1 MENAILRR
9 GLIVGIIALLA
20 GACIAPHVNAG
31 IDETSKDLGGRT
43 DHRVSYHSILDYY
56 YIKDITKTLSY
67 IVFSYNESQ
76 GEIARGREFGSSG
89 ERKAARILW
98 ENMTKLG
105 LWTYNQ
111 SIGGATPW
119 RPSNLLVSRVEVVDY
134 KLTIHDNKNNSSFSV
149 VCFPVAANFG
159 TQLRPWKL
167 TRNISYT
174 NLKITQNFSSGDE
187 GKVPYMTISGPAD
200 LREILTTLDSMVPKS
215 TSNIG
220 EFNDLKDYLNRVKD
234 YYTHPLWKGSISYDF
249 NYDEHNMWNSQSL
262 VPKFS
267 INGSIGSMLAKNMD
281 NYTVDFYL
289 NQRLNLSVNSYNV
302 IGQLNGTDTSKT
314 VMVCCLYDSW
324 WCQGTGDSAIG
335 MAIVMGIAKYYT
347 DHNITPKYTMKFIG
361 FGGEEYGMRGSK
373 YYQATHRCENIV
385 YIIDLN
391 QLGFTQVDPRL
402 NLEIAANNRTFLETV
417 WEIAQRTNYTTMTHN
432 TTDINPVFME
442 YGHNSDDRSFAS
454 VRPNASCKTVCFLK
468 NGSWLMHHRDG
479 LNHTAGDVFSYFN
492 STDVN
497 ATGDIIVNVTLN
509 LTNGSTVDMF
519 TQINTRT
526 RTICSPIKL
535 FLLLERRQ

>member
-1 MENAILRR
+1 MENAILRK
-9 GLIVGIIALLA
+9 GLIVCIIVLLA
-20 GACIAPHVNAG
+20 GTSIVPQVNAG
-31 IDETSKDLGGRT
+31 IDKISKDFRSQTCG
-43 DHRVSYHSILDYY
+43 VSYHNILDYY
-56 YIKDITKTLSY
+56 YIKNITKALSD
-67 IVFSYNESQ
+67 IIFTYNESQ
-76 GEIARGREFGSSG
+76 GEIARGRAFGSSG

-98 ENMTKLG
+98 ENMTTLG

-111 SIGGATPW
+111 SIGGVTPW

-134 KLTIHDNKNNSSFSV
+134 KLKIHDNKNNSSFSV
-149 VCFPVAANFG
+149 VCFPVVANFG
-159 TQLRPWKL
+159 TRLRPWKL

-174 NLKITQNFSSGDE
+174 NLKIAKNLSLGDE
-187 GKVPYMTISGPAD
+187 GKVPYMTISGQTSP
-200 LREILTTLDSMVPKS
+200 RKNITTLDSIESKS
-215 TSNIG
+215 TSDVG
-220 EFNDLKDYLNRVKD
+220 GFDDLKNYLYRLKE
-234 YYTHPLWKGSISYDF
+234 YYAHPLWRGIISYDF

-262 VPKFS
+262 VTKFT
-267 INGSIGSMLAKNMD
+267 INGSIGKKLAND
-281 NYTVDFYL
+281 TDCYTVDFYL
-289 NQRLNLSVNSYNV
+289 NQRLNLSVDSNNV

-314 VMVCCLYDSW
+314 VLVCCLYDSW
-324 WCQGTGDSAIG
+324 WCQGTADSAIG

-347 DHNITPKYTMKFIG
+347 DLKITPKYTMKFIG

-385 YIIDLN
+385 YVIDLN
-391 QLGFTQVDPRL
+391 QLGFTQIDPRL
-402 NLEIAANNRTFLETV
+402 TLEIAANNRTFLDRVWTV
-417 WEIAQRTNYTTMTHN
+417 VQRTNYPTLTNN
-432 TTDINPVFME
+432 TTNITPVFMK

-468 NGSWLMHHRDG
+468 NGPWLMHHRDG

-509 LTNGSTVDMF
+509 LTNDSTVDRF
-519 TQINTRT
+519 TQINKRT
-526 RTICSPIKL
+526 RIIFSPIEL